1 MSPSGDLV
9 SGLTQSSATFK
20 VNFGSS
26 GGKTFE
32 SSNSLQME
40 TELEDATWSYNIIL
54 DGVENPAKTESGPN
68 IRLSGSELS
77 YPADRTVS
85 LMVKVEGT
93 APVVTT
99 SAEKVIMRVQELGSG
114 NTLVGTAVLKK
125 KMVLNPATIGETI
138 QSQSARM
145 SNLSQELDQL

>member
-1 MSPSGDLV
+1 MSRSLQVIGILIVFISIVGVASATISVGNIVISPSGDLV

-54 DGVENPAKTESGPN
+54 DGVENPAKTEAGPN
-68 IRLSGSELS
+68 IRLSRLGAL
-77 YPADRTVS
+77 VS
-85 LMVKVEGT
+85 LRSRDIPEGEGGRDCPCCHEFIRKDHYEGT
-93 APVVTT
+93 GV
-99 SAEKVIMRVQELGSG
+99 RQ
-114 NTLVGTAVLKK
+114 
-125 KMVLNPATIGETI
+125 
-138 QSQSARM
+138 R
-145 SNLSQELDQL
+145 